1 MTEEQQAQFLRE
13 AVSRTGADTM
23 MTPREMIR
31 DYMSV
36 LNILLQNPSAGFT
49 DVVRSSA
56 SQTAAASAAEETKE
70 ISLDDIEI

>member
-1 MTEEQQAQFLRE
+1 
-13 AVSRTGADTM
+13 M

-49 DVVRSSA
+49 DVVRSTA
-56 SQTAAASAAEETKE
+56 SQTVAAAAEETKE